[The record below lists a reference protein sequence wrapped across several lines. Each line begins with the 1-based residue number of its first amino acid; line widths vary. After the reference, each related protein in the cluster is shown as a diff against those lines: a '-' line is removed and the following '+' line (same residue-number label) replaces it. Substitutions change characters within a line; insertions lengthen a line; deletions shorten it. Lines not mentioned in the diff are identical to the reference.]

1 MNKGMNKEETL
12 NERLNEQIEAR
23 VISDYTKGLT
33 YREISKRNKV
43 SLGKI
48 LSIIKEAK
56 QGYPDLEQLREIR
69 SKLPKEL
76 SMEEI
81 NDLMNTILEINGRY
95 KIKFKEML
103 SFIERKEEEFIEFN
117 ELTAKKESL
126 IKEINDLE
134 SKLNN
139 MKDEI
144 NNYIIA
150 KNKLEGYGISFGD
163 IKRLKK
169 LLDSLLLYGLDADK
183 CVKTVEEYDFT
194 IKQIS
199 RIKSKLDELTMWKSA
214 LSYSLM
220 LLEEQHSEKSFKL
233 RMKLNAIERK
243 EDKINKLNASI
254 AMLKDELSKLENDKN
269 NKIAIINDL
278 SKEKERLQKIIDDYK
293 KREEELKKEIDEKK
307 EQIESL
313 DMQIK
318 HLKHNIE
325 YYEKSSTIREIETKL
340 KIAELKFYSLLSKA
354 IERDDYNLM
363 KYVVEEVNEDIKKIK
378 KRIGLED
385 KSNIIT
391 IER

>member
-1 MNKGMNKEETL
+1 MNKEETL